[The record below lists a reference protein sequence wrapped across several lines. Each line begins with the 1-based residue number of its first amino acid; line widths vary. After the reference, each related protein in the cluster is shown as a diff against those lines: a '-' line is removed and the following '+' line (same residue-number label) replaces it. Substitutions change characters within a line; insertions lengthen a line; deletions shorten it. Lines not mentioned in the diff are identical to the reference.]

1 MYIEDEIAA
10 LKKEKQAIILAH
22 YYVPDEV
29 QEYADFVGD
38 SFGLAKK
45 AIETDAKV
53 IVFAGVDFMGESAK
67 MLNPEKKVL
76 MPNATASCPMAHMAD
91 VKTIEKV
98 RSQYDDLAVVCYV
111 NSTAAVKA
119 VSDVCVTS
127 SNAVKIVRKLPN
139 KHIFFTP
146 DRNLGHYV
154 STQVPD
160 KHFIL
165 NDGFCPR
172 HDTVDPAYVKQ
183 VQAAHPQA
191 LFLAHPECRKEVLA
205 LADYVGSTSG
215 IIDYAGKSDAKEFII
230 GTEGGV
236 FYELET
242 RNPGKTFYPA
252 MEDAYCINM
261 KKVTLEKVRDCLR
274 DETNEV
280 RVDPDVAGK
289 AVRSLERMLEFGV
302 GFDGPLAV
310 RYPRGQ
316 AYRGL
321 SEFDAPVEYG
331 KAEMLFEEKDIAL
344 FALGSMVSTG
354 EHVREKLKARGYSC
368 TLVNARFVKP
378 LDTDMI
384 DRLCRSHKLIV
395 TLEENVLRG
404 GMGMCATRYIH
415 EHHPEIHVIQ
425 GALPDAYVEHGNVS
439 LLREMLGIDSDSV
452 IKRIFAEY
460 LDLYDSHGNMKIQ
473 NSFDCPNS
481 TEKERQD
488 P

>member
-1 MYIEDEIAA
+1 
-10 LKKEKQAIILAH
+10 
-22 YYVPDEV
+22 
-29 QEYADFVGD
+29 
-38 SFGLAKK
+38 
-45 AIETDAKV
+45 
-53 IVFAGVDFMGESAK
+53 MGESAK
-67 MLNPEKKVL
+67 LLNPEKKVL
-76 MPNATASCPMAHMAD
+76 MPDATASCPMAHMAD

-280 RVDPDVAGK
+280 SVDPDVAGK
-289 AVRSLERMLEFGV
+289 AVRSLERMLE
-302 GFDGPLAV
+302 LA
-310 RYPRGQ
+310 
-316 AYRGL
+316 
-321 SEFDAPVEYG
+321 
-331 KAEMLFEEKDIAL
+331 K
-344 FALGSMVSTG
+344 
-354 EHVREKLKARGYSC
+354 
-368 TLVNARFVKP
+368 
-378 LDTDMI
+378 
-384 DRLCRSHKLIV
+384 
-395 TLEENVLRG
+395 
-404 GMGMCATRYIH
+404 
-415 EHHPEIHVIQ
+415 
-425 GALPDAYVEHGNVS
+425 
-439 LLREMLGIDSDSV
+439 
-452 IKRIFAEY
+452 
-460 LDLYDSHGNMKIQ
+460 
-473 NSFDCPNS
+473 
-481 TEKERQD
+481 
-488 P
+488 

>member
-1 MYIEDEIAA
+1 MVYIEDEIAA

-76 MPNATASCPMAHMAD
+76 MPDATASCPMAHMAD

-98 RSQYDDLAVVCYV
+98 RAQYDDLAVVCYV
-111 NSTAAVKA
+111 NSTAAVNDVSEVDVPSSTA
-119 VSDVCVTS
+119 V
-127 SNAVKIVRKLPN
+127 
-139 KHIFFTP
+139 
-146 DRNLGHYV
+146 GHYV

-289 AVRSLERMLEFGV
+289 AVRSLERMLE
-302 GFDGPLAV
+302 LA
-310 RYPRGQ
+310 
-316 AYRGL
+316 
-321 SEFDAPVEYG
+321 
-331 KAEMLFEEKDIAL
+331 K
-344 FALGSMVSTG
+344 
-354 EHVREKLKARGYSC
+354 
-368 TLVNARFVKP
+368 
-378 LDTDMI
+378 
-384 DRLCRSHKLIV
+384 
-395 TLEENVLRG
+395 
-404 GMGMCATRYIH
+404 
-415 EHHPEIHVIQ
+415 
-425 GALPDAYVEHGNVS
+425 
-439 LLREMLGIDSDSV
+439 
-452 IKRIFAEY
+452 
-460 LDLYDSHGNMKIQ
+460 
-473 NSFDCPNS
+473 
-481 TEKERQD
+481 
-488 P
+488 